1 MRSTIR
7 MFLYVKEFTVKRVSY
22 KHSQLECCTYSIVCR
37 GSVQKHPITSQLSLL
52 ETYFKCDVQ
61 VNQVYTLYSH
71 NNNTIGMK
79 CKANMKIRSSCI
91 QTADKIMSFAPFH
104 LFFSTY
110 SSAPFRPSVRSYCPH
125 TLAPCSLF
133 WFRKKAEVWWSLSLE
148 SAAKLAN
155 RSFRMILIQKQL
167 TICYASLYLP
177 LFDLQW
183 YQIFL
188 ASKSLILIFLHFI
201 ILCILLWG

>member
-1 MRSTIR
+1 MRSTIK

-22 KHSQLECCTYSIVCR
+22 KHSQLECWTYSIVCR

-71 NNNTIGMK
+71 NNKTIGMK
-79 CKANMKIRSSCI
+79 CKANRQIRSSCI
-91 QTADKIMSFAPFH
+91 QTADKIMIFVPFH

-110 SSAPFRPSVRSYCPH
+110 TSAPFRH

-148 SAAKLAN
+148 SAAKSTN
-155 RSFRMILIQKQL
+155 
-167 TICYASLYLP
+167 P
-177 LFDLQW
+177 
-183 YQIFL
+183 
-188 ASKSLILIFLHFI
+188 
-201 ILCILLWG
+201 